1 MIRIIKTLSIITL
14 AILTGSCESDYNLSL
29 HDVTRYI
36 VMNCIIEPD
45 VPVVIQMSKSFSSDD
60 VSYTYTERA
69 RFVLFE
75 EHNPVY
81 QTTGF
86 VTVPQ
91 GGEYIIPFSPSAG
104 KAYRLEIEIPD
115 YGTLWATTSIPYASE
130 NGISVLYV
138 KHTSGNYA
146 YNSYMHY
153 RIDSFPEQSA
163 RACWVRCHKQYL
175 TKVSGINVRPYV
187 HLENVGMY
195 STDSPFIDQVNG
207 AYDAEDA
214 ALRESSM
221 YYESFI
227 RIPEKNILTALPLL
241 LSMQCAVKSQFW
253 LSPSDSLWHSPT
265 YYFHGMQFEVITP
278 SDEYD
283 YYTRS
288 LYKQKKN
295 LSSAN
300 NPFVEP
306 VSVYCNINNGLGIF
320 AGLNRQYLMVK
331 YSENK

>member
-1 MIRIIKTLSIITL
+1 MIRIIKTLSILTL
-14 AILTGSCESDYNLSL
+14 ALLTGSCESDYNLSL
-29 HDVTRYI
+29 NDVNSRI
-36 VMNCIIEPD
+36 VVNCLIEPN
-45 VPVVIQMSKSFSSDD
+45 VPVVIQMSSSFSSYNA
-60 VSYTYTERA
+60 SYTHPERVSV
-69 RFVLFE
+69 VLLE
-75 EHNPVY
+75 ENESVY
-81 QTTGF
+81 RSNGF
-86 VTVPQ
+86 IAVPS
-91 GGEYIIPFSPSAG
+91 GGEYTIPFSPSAG
-104 KAYRLEIEIPD
+104 KTYRLEIEVPD
-115 YGTLWATTSIPYASE
+115 YGTLWATTSIPYTSE
-130 NGISVLYV
+130 IGTGISYV

-163 RACWVRCHKQYL
+163 RACWIRCHKQYL
-175 TKVSGINVRPYV
+175 TKVSGINGKPYV
-187 HLENVGMY
+187 HSENVGMY

-227 RIPEKNILTALPLL
+227 RIPGKNISTALPLL

-253 LSPSDSLWHSPT
+253 LSPPDSLWHSPT

-283 YYTRS
+283 FYTRS

-300 NPFVEP
+300 NPFAEQ

-320 AGLNRQYLMVK
+320 AGLSRQYLTVK
-331 YSENK
+331 YSEDE